1 MTLTKKQIE
10 RQDFVDN
17 SIFEL
22 INDLLPSDKKIDWDI
37 ELIANVRETIR
48 KEALGKSSIA
58 DEKGFY
64 PFIKIYG

>member
-37 ELIANVRETIR
+37 ELIANVRETILIYSLS
-48 KEALGKSSIA
+48 K
-58 DEKGFY
+58 
-64 PFIKIYG
+64 FIIF